1 MSKPITLFEDY
12 CPILSK
18 CYWIIVNIVSEISE
32 SLDGDGVS
40 VLTSFALSLL
50 VLVSTSNKFPSLDES
65 WSQQPRYFSPSMS
78 LGLDIQEIS
87 QSWWVYVLTSKIF
100 LSLDESRSRHP
111 QIIKVLLGH
120 FKPKK
125 KESNQT
131 WPTRGGWE
139 KLQTNQSGI
148 IEYWVHFMACRS
160 FSFPLMGEAEI
171 SESLDGVSVSTSF
184 VQSRYWDS
192 DFFSLNLGLVIE
204 TYIFQSLSRHWD

>member
-40 VLTSFALSLL
+40 VLTSFAQSLL

-78 LGLDIQEIS
+78 LGLDIQDIS
-87 QSWWVYVLTSKIF
+87 QSQWVSVLTSNIHP
-100 LSLDESRSRHP
+100 SLYVSQSQHP

-125 KESNQT
+125 RNLTKLDQLEMAEKNSR
-131 WPTRGGWE
+131 PT
-139 KLQTNQSGI
+139 
-148 IEYWVHFMACRS
+148 
-160 FSFPLMGEAEI
+160 
-171 SESLDGVSVSTSF
+171 
-184 VQSRYWDS
+184 
-192 DFFSLNLGLVIE
+192 NLA
-204 TYIFQSLSRHWD
+204 

>member
-40 VLTSFALSLL
+40 VLTSFAQSLL
-50 VLVSTSNKFPSLDES
+50 VLVSTSNKFPSLNES

-87 QSWWVYVLTSKIF
+87 QSRWVSVLTSKIF
-100 LSLDESRSRHP
+100 LSLNESRSWHPTYIPVSVSQSQHP

-125 KESNQT
+125 RNLTKLDQLEMAEKNSR
-131 WPTRGGWE
+131 PT
-139 KLQTNQSGI
+139 
-148 IEYWVHFMACRS
+148 
-160 FSFPLMGEAEI
+160 
-171 SESLDGVSVSTSF
+171 
-184 VQSRYWDS
+184 
-192 DFFSLNLGLVIE
+192 NLA
-204 TYIFQSLSRHWD
+204 

>member
-1 MSKPITLFEDY
+1 MSKPIALFEYY

-40 VLTSFALSLL
+40 VLTSFAQSLL

-87 QSWWVYVLTSKIF
+87 QSRLVSVLTSKIF

-111 QIIKVLLGH
+111 TYIPVSMSHSLNIHKLSKSCWAILSQ
-120 FKPKK
+120 K

-131 WPTRGGWE
+131 WPTRDGWE

-148 IEYWVHFMACRS
+148 IEYWDHS
-160 FSFPLMGEAEI
+160 PS
-171 SESLDGVSVSTSF
+171 
-184 VQSRYWDS
+184 
-192 DFFSLNLGLVIE
+192 
-204 TYIFQSLSRHWD
+204 H